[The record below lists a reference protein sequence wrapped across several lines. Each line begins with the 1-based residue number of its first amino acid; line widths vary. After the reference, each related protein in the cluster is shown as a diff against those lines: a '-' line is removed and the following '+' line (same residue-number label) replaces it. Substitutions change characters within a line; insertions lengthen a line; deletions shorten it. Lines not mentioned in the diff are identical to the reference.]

1 MLLTHNL
8 NAMLSI
14 KNLHKEFK
22 NVVAINNVSFT
33 VEPGRIFG
41 ILGPNG
47 AGKTTTI
54 RCVLDII
61 KPDRGEI
68 NFNGEIADENFRNKV
83 GYLPEERGLYSKSR
97 VVDVISYF
105 GELRGLSAS
114 HARNQTKHYLK
125 KLEIEHYLNKKVNE
139 LSKGNQQKI
148 QFIAA
153 VINNPTILILDE
165 PFAGLDPINQQLIKN
180 LIQEFLDEGKIIIL
194 STHQMEVA
202 EKLCSQIL
210 LINKGEEILKGKL
223 TEIKKNFGKLSLII
237 KSPQLGKDILDFPE
251 VSSAD
256 IYENYSEV
264 VLKIGIDS
272 QKLLRRLIE
281 KYEITGFDLK
291 EPSLN
296 SIFIEAV
303 SNANEKAG
311 VVQ

>member
-1 MLLTHNL
+1 
-8 NAMLSI
+8 MLSI

-22 NVVAINNVSFT
+22 NVIAVNDVSFD

-54 RCVLDII
+54 RCILDII

-68 NFNGEIADENFRNKV
+68 HFNGILADEIFRNKV

-97 VVDVISYF
+97 VIDVISYF

-114 HARNQTKHYLK
+114 HARSQTKYYLK
-125 KLEIEHYLNKKVNE
+125 KLEIEHFINKKVNE

-148 QFIAA
+148 QFIAS

-180 LIQEFLDEGKIIIL
+180 LINEFLDEGKIILL

-223 TEIKKNFGKLSLII
+223 SEIKKNFGKVSLII
-237 KSPQLGKDILDFPE
+237 KSPQIGKDILNFSE

-256 IYENYSEV
+256 VYENYSEV
-264 VLKIGIDS
+264 VLNPGIDS
-272 QKLLRRLIE
+272 QRLLKQLIE
-281 KYEITGFDLK
+281 QYEITGFDLK

-296 SIFIEAV
+296 SIFIETV
-303 SNANEKAG
+303 SNSNINGG
-311 VVQ
+311 VKK

>member
-1 MLLTHNL
+1 
-8 NAMLSI
+8 MLSVN
-14 KNLHKEFK
+14 NLHKEFK
-22 NVVAINNVSFT
+22 NVIAVNDVSFT

-54 RCVLDII
+54 RCLLDII

-68 NFNGEIADENFRNKV
+68 HFNGEVADESFRNKV

-97 VVDVISYF
+97 VIDVLCYF
-105 GELRGLSAS
+105 GELRGLSHSEAK
-114 HARNQTKHYLK
+114 NQTMHFLK
-125 KLEIEHYLNKKVNE
+125 KLEISNYANKKVNE

-148 QFIAA
+148 QFVAA

-180 LIQEFLDEGKIIIL
+180 LIQEFLDDGRIILL

-202 EKLCSQIL
+202 ERLCSQIL

-223 TEIKKNFGKLSLII
+223 SEIKKNFGKISWVI
-237 KSPQLGKDILDFPE
+237 KSTQIGNDIQSLPE
-251 VSSAD
+251 ISSAD
-256 IYENYSEV
+256 VYENYSEV
-264 VLKIGIDS
+264 VLKTGVDS
-272 QKLLRRLIE
+272 KLLLRKLIE
-281 KYEITGFDLK
+281 KYEITGFDIK

-303 SNANEKAG
+303 SNANKLSGEKR
-311 VVQ
+311 

>member
-1 MLLTHNL
+1 
-8 NAMLSI
+8 MLSV

-22 NVVAINNVSFT
+22 NVIAVNDVSFN

-54 RCVLDII
+54 RCLLDII

-68 NFNGEIADENFRNKV
+68 HFNGEIADENFRNKV

-97 VVDVISYF
+97 VIDVLCYF
-105 GELRGLSAS
+105 GELRGLSHSEAK
-114 HARNQTKHYLK
+114 NQAIHFLK
-125 KLEIEHYLNKKVNE
+125 KLEISNYAGKKVNE

-148 QFIAA
+148 QFVAA

-180 LIQEFLDEGKIIIL
+180 LIQEFLDDGRIILL

-223 TEIKKNFGKLSLII
+223 SEIKKNFGKISLVI
-237 KSPQLGKDILDFPE
+237 KSTQIGNDIQSFPE

-256 IYENYSEV
+256 VYENYSEV
-264 VLKIGIDS
+264 VLKTGVDS
-272 QKLLRRLIE
+272 QTLLRKLIE
-281 KYEITGFDLK
+281 KYEITGFDIK

-303 SNANEKAG
+303 SNANKLSGEKR
-311 VVQ
+311 

>member
-1 MLLTHNL
+1 
-8 NAMLSI
+8 MLSVN
-14 KNLHKEFK
+14 NLHKEFK
-22 NVVAINNVSFT
+22 NVIAVNDVSFT

-54 RCVLDII
+54 RCLLDII

-68 NFNGEIADENFRNKV
+68 HFNGEVADESFRNKV
-83 GYLPEERGLYSKSR
+83 GYLPEERGLYSKSK
-97 VVDVISYF
+97 VIDVLCYF
-105 GELRGLSAS
+105 GELRGLSHSDAK
-114 HARNQTKHYLK
+114 NQTMHFLK
-125 KLEIEHYLNKKVNE
+125 KLEISNYAGKKVNE

-148 QFIAA
+148 QFVAA

-180 LIQEFLDEGKIIIL
+180 LIQEFLDDGRIILL

-202 EKLCSQIL
+202 ERLCSQIL

-223 TEIKKNFGKLSLII
+223 SEIKKNFGKISLVI
-237 KSPQLGKDILDFPE
+237 KSTQIGNEIQNFPE

-256 IYENYSEV
+256 VYENYSEV
-264 VLKIGIDS
+264 VLKTGIDS
-272 QKLLRRLIE
+272 KILLRKLIE
-281 KYEITGFDLK
+281 KYEITGFDIK

-303 SNANEKAG
+303 SNANKRSGENR
-311 VVQ
+311 